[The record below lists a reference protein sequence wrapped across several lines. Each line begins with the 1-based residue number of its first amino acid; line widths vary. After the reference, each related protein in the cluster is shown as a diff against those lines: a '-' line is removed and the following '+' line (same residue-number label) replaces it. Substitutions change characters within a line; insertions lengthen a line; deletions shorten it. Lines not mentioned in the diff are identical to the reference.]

1 MKVRSI
7 RSKVLIAITGITLLT
22 AAAMAFVFYG
32 RSSRMIEENY
42 ITVLSQRTR
51 LLTDTVDDML
61 KNVCNIDIKAS
72 CDKEIKEELEQY
84 LNDKDEKRLNNISTR
99 LRTFSKMDQA
109 ISSMYLVIPGESQFV
124 TTLDYPVY
132 RSGLKEDNLRQFE
145 TLCGKNGGP
154 AIMDD
159 LVHSKDKLLQFT
171 EKVTGEDGQVIGYL
185 CANIEEQNLRYDYLE
200 DPSNQ
205 ELGQI
210 ELIEDGR
217 IIAAREQ
224 SRMGNKFPVK
234 KYKNFISHSEVAGAD
249 KENIYIYCEGS
260 FSGCGIFA
268 SVKRSAVLGDLA
280 QMRKY
285 VFGVAAVFGLIAM
298 LAAIYISRIVYKPVR
313 KLMTAM
319 QSIADGEMDTRAE
332 VVSKD
337 EIGLA
342 AEEFNRMLDRI
353 EELIGQLIQEEKKKK
368 DAELEALQY
377 QITPHFMYNT
387 LNSIKFAAF
396 LKGEK
401 ELAGLIG
408 DFVEL
413 LQASINKKGSFLS
426 VADEIHILKN
436 YIHLQDFRYQGSFR
450 VKYEI
455 SEEAYRCY
463 IPRLILQPLVE
474 NALLHGIDI
483 KRQTGK
489 IWISGNVSEGKLILI
504 VKDNG
509 RGMTKEQIRDLFNSH
524 AKKTNGL
531 SAVGIPN
538 VKERLE
544 LYYGTQ
550 GGMEYVSSGNGT
562 EVTVF
567 LPAIYDMPEEGRKN

>member
-42 ITVLSQRTR
+42 IIVLSQRTR

-72 CDKEIKEELEQY
+72 CDSEVKEELEQY
-84 LNDKDEKRLNNISTR
+84 LNDKDEKWLNNISTR

-109 ISSMYLVIPGESQFV
+109 ITSMYLVIPGERQVV

-132 RSGLKEDNLRQFE
+132 RSGLKEDKLRQFE
-145 TLCGKNGGP
+145 TLCGKNDGP

-234 KYKNFISHSEVAGAD
+234 KYKNFISHSEVTGAD

-268 SVKRSAVLGDLA
+268 SVKRSAALGDLA

-285 VFGVAAVFGLIAM
+285 I
-298 LAAIYISRIVYKPVR
+298 
-313 KLMTAM
+313 
-319 QSIADGEMDTRAE
+319 
-332 VVSKD
+332 
-337 EIGLA
+337 
-342 AEEFNRMLDRI
+342 
-353 EELIGQLIQEEKKKK
+353 
-368 DAELEALQY
+368 
-377 QITPHFMYNT
+377 
-387 LNSIKFAAF
+387 
-396 LKGEK
+396 
-401 ELAGLIG
+401 
-408 DFVEL
+408 
-413 LQASINKKGSFLS
+413 FLS
-426 VADEIHILKN
+426 LIHI
-436 YIHLQDFRYQGSFR
+436 
-450 VKYEI
+450 
-455 SEEAYRCY
+455 
-463 IPRLILQPLVE
+463 
-474 NALLHGIDI
+474 
-483 KRQTGK
+483 
-489 IWISGNVSEGKLILI
+489 
-504 VKDNG
+504 
-509 RGMTKEQIRDLFNSH
+509 
-524 AKKTNGL
+524 
-531 SAVGIPN
+531 
-538 VKERLE
+538 
-544 LYYGTQ
+544 
-550 GGMEYVSSGNGT
+550 
-562 EVTVF
+562 
-567 LPAIYDMPEEGRKN
+567 

>member
-234 KYKNFISHSEVAGAD
+234 KYKNFISHSEVTGAD

-436 YIHLQDFRYQGSFR
+436 YIHLQDFRYQGSFQ
-450 VKYEI
+450 VEYEI
-455 SEEAYRCY
+455 CEEAYRCY

-489 IWISGNVSEGKLILI
+489 IWISGKVKEGELILI

-509 RGMTKEQIRDLFNSH
+509 RGMTEAQIRDLLGSRE
-524 AKKTNGL
+524 KKTKGL
-531 SAVGIPN
+531 SAVGVPN

-544 LYYGTQ
+544 LYYGEK
-550 GGMEYVSSGNGT
+550 GGMKYDSSSNGT
-562 EVTVF
+562 IVTVF
-567 LPAIYDMPEEGRKN
+567 LPAIYDIPEEGRKS

>member
-109 ISSMYLVIPGESQFV
+109 ISSMYLVIPGERQFV

-234 KYKNFISHSEVAGAD
+234 KYKNFISHSEVTGAD

-436 YIHLQDFRYQGSFR
+436 YIHLQDFRYQGSFQ

>member
-1 MKVRSI
+1 
-7 RSKVLIAITGITLLT
+7 
-22 AAAMAFVFYG
+22 
-32 RSSRMIEENY
+32 MIEENY

-99 LRTFSKMDQA
+99 LRTFSKMNQ
-109 ISSMYLVIPGESQFV
+109 
-124 TTLDYPVY
+124 VY

-234 KYKNFISHSEVAGAD
+234 KYKNFISHSEVTGAD

-285 VFGVAAVFGLIAM
+285 VFGVAAVFG
-298 LAAIYISRIVYKPVR
+298 
-313 KLMTAM
+313 
-319 QSIADGEMDTRAE
+319 
-332 VVSKD
+332 
-337 EIGLA
+337 
-342 AEEFNRMLDRI
+342 DR
-353 EELIGQLIQEEKKKK
+353 
-368 DAELEALQY
+368 
-377 QITPHFMYNT
+377 N
-387 LNSIKFAAF
+387 
-396 LKGEK
+396 
-401 ELAGLIG
+401 AGG
-408 DFVEL
+408 D
-413 LQASINKKGSFLS
+413 
-426 VADEIHILKN
+426 
-436 YIHLQDFRYQGSFR
+436 IHLKD
-450 VKYEI
+450 
-455 SEEAYRCY
+455 
-463 IPRLILQPLVE
+463 RL
-474 NALLHGIDI
+474 
-483 KRQTGK
+483 
-489 IWISGNVSEGKLILI
+489 
-504 VKDNG
+504 
-509 RGMTKEQIRDLFNSH
+509 
-524 AKKTNGL
+524 
-531 SAVGIPN
+531 
-538 VKERLE
+538 
-544 LYYGTQ
+544 
-550 GGMEYVSSGNGT
+550 
-562 EVTVF
+562 
-567 LPAIYDMPEEGRKN
+567 

>member
-234 KYKNFISHSEVAGAD
+234 KYKNFISHSEVTGAD

-319 QSIADGEMDTRAE
+319 QSIADGEMDT
-332 VVSKD
+332 
-337 EIGLA
+337 GA
-342 AEEFNRMLDRI
+342 AYSGRK
-353 EELIGQLIQEEKKKK
+353 EEKGCGTGGTAVS
-368 DAELEALQY
+368 DH
-377 QITPHFMYNT
+377 T
-387 LNSIKFAAF
+387 AF
-396 LKGEK
+396 
-401 ELAGLIG
+401 
-408 DFVEL
+408 
-413 LQASINKKGSFLS
+413 
-426 VADEIHILKN
+426 
-436 YIHLQDFRYQGSFR
+436 
-450 VKYEI
+450 
-455 SEEAYRCY
+455 
-463 IPRLILQPLVE
+463 
-474 NALLHGIDI
+474 
-483 KRQTGK
+483 
-489 IWISGNVSEGKLILI
+489 
-504 VKDNG
+504 
-509 RGMTKEQIRDLFNSH
+509 
-524 AKKTNGL
+524 
-531 SAVGIPN
+531 
-538 VKERLE
+538 
-544 LYYGTQ
+544 
-550 GGMEYVSSGNGT
+550 YV
-562 EVTVF
+562 
-567 LPAIYDMPEEGRKN
+567 